1 VSSVGVGCGG
11 SPRVVLAFRKED
23 VVSLFEA
30 LVMLAV
36 LLVLAVLTN
45 LADSTRVRN
54 WGVWSILTVISI
66 PPGAVIVNS
75 VLTIFGL

>member
-1 VSSVGVGCGG
+1 M
-11 SPRVVLAFRKED
+11 
-23 VVSLFEA
+23 SLFEA